1 MKPSCVLVSLLILSL
16 ILTKAQGIRL
26 GKESLTFKQQKQHVG
41 EATLCND
48 QEQCT
53 GNIKNRKLVTTTI
66 STTKSLSKNVK
77 NREDVAHTSV
87 NGNTRNVNGNGEA
100 KDIKVKSLSTTS
112 KYLPE
117 DFVDITEMDYSPAR
131 KKSPIHN

>member
-16 ILTKAQGIRL
+16 ILTNAQGIRL
-26 GKESLTFKQQKQHVG
+26 GKESLTFKQQKHVG

-87 NGNTRNVNGNGEA
+87 NGNTRNVNEEA